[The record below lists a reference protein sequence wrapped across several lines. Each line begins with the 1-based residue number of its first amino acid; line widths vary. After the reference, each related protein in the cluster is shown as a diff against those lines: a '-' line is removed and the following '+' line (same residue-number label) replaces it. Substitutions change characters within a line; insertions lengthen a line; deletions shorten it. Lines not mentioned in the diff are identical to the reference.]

1 MTTEAEFEKLRELVE
16 ETLGDDIVN
25 LRAQRIHFEELPDEN
40 LCKVSLELHATG
52 GDIPRAIEGGGV
64 GLVDAVFN
72 AVRDNL
78 ALDFPSLKHI
88 FFDDFIV
95 TSNIPQTRKKNTG
108 SDAVGI
114 VELIVRNE
122 EGRVFSFL
130 DESRSTTAST
140 VNVVLRALSHFVNA
154 ERAVRIIVRAIEEAK
169 TRNRGELVQT
179 YTMRLSDLVK
189 HASYAAVVQDARSK
203 LR

>member
-1 MTTEAEFEKLRELVE
+1 MTTDAEFKKLRDLVD
-16 ETLGDDIVN
+16 ETLGDDIIN
-25 LRAQRIHFEELPDEN
+25 LRAQRIHFEELPDEHH
-40 LCKVSLELHATG
+40 CTVSLELHDTG

-72 AVRDNL
+72 AVRDTM
-78 ALDFPSLKHI
+78 AIDFPSLKHI

-95 TSNIPQTRKKNTG
+95 TSDIAKTRKKIPG
-108 SDAVGI
+108 SDAVGT

-122 EGRVFSFL
+122 EGRIFSFV

-140 VNVVLRALSHFVNA
+140 VNVVLRSLSHFVNA
-154 ERAVRIIVRAIEEAK
+154 ERAVRVIVKAIEEAK
-169 TRNRGELVQT
+169 TRNRGELVQS

-189 HASYAAVVQDARSK
+189 HASYAAVVQDARAK
-203 LR
+203 LL